1 MNLVCVVTGAT
12 GGIGSKVVSKYLEGG
27 YIVVM
32 LDVCQDKLNDKI
44 QKLSSY
50 KDQIDGFAVDI
61 TQEDAVIEVID
72 KIIQKH
78 NRIDVLVNCAGICG
92 KYSETVDYSF
102 DNFKRIYNVNV
113 FGTFLMMQKV
123 LPTMMKQHSGSIVN
137 FGSVSGMRGYTCEV
151 GYGSSKWA
159 VIGMT
164 ENVANEYGKYGI
176 RVNSVSPG
184 WVNTEM
190 MKATLDD
197 YKDIDKEKKITIGTF
212 NRPAEPEEIADAVY
226 FLSSKEAKYITGSNL
241 VVDGGMLLG
250 S

>member
-1 MNLVCVVTGAT
+1 
-12 GGIGSKVVSKYLEGG
+12 
-27 YIVVM
+27 
-32 LDVCQDKLNDKI
+32 
-44 QKLSSY
+44 
-50 KDQIDGFAVDI
+50 
-61 TQEDAVIEVID
+61 
-72 KIIQKH
+72 
-78 NRIDVLVNCAGICG
+78 
-92 KYSETVDYSF
+92 
-102 DNFKRIYNVNV
+102 
-113 FGTFLMMQKV
+113 
-123 LPTMMKQHSGSIVN
+123 
-137 FGSVSGMRGYTCEV
+137 
-151 GYGSSKWA
+151 
-159 VIGMT
+159 MT